1 MSNFHRRL
9 SFGGISPSK
18 FVQKHSVGGISPSK
32 FVQKH
37 LVGGISPKK
46 FVQKHSVGGI
56 SPKKRLRQPSAGA
69 YGQKRRRR
77 KRKRS
82 FGGRGKTVNE
92 KRRPGTRRRATY
104 MYPANLAGIPDAPGR
119 GQTPLNF
126 ATVTPKGESHT
137 IVLFT
142 SKTREELSHE
152 EVTYAFTV
160 PPAFAGLYEG
170 LRIENDLWLSLR
182 RLCYFFGF

>member
-1 MSNFHRRL
+1 MSNFHRRTSFGGISLSNFHRRL

-18 FVQKHSVGGISPSK
+18 FAQKHSVGGISPSK

-37 LVGGISPKK
+37 LVGGVSPKK

-77 KRKRS
+77 KGKRS

-92 KRRPGTRRRATY
+92 KRRPDIRIRGTRPTIQRFNDSTIQRAKGANNSTGRSPQQFNAPKALTTQHQSTNTFSVCV
-104 MYPANLAGIPDAPGR
+104 PAR
-119 GQTPLNF
+119 T
-126 ATVTPKGESHT
+126 T
-137 IVLFT
+137 
-142 SKTREELSHE
+142 
-152 EVTYAFTV
+152 
-160 PPAFAGLYEG
+160 
-170 LRIENDLWLSLR
+170 
-182 RLCYFFGF
+182 

>member
-32 FVQKH
+32 FAQKHSVGGVSPKKFVQKH

-46 FVQKHSVGGI
+46 FVQKHSVGEI

-77 KRKRS
+77 KGKRS

-92 KRRPGTRRRATY
+92 KRRPGTRRRTPHVPGTTIQQFNRAKPSTTQRAKGANNSTSIHEHLLGVCACADHVDALIQAWGDF
-104 MYPANLAGIPDAPGR
+104 MYSY
-119 GQTPLNF
+119 F
-126 ATVTPKGESHT
+126 
-137 IVLFT
+137 
-142 SKTREELSHE
+142 
-152 EVTYAFTV
+152 
-160 PPAFAGLYEG
+160 
-170 LRIENDLWLSLR
+170 
-182 RLCYFFGF
+182 LCA

>member
-1 MSNFHRRL
+1 L
-9 SFGGISPSK
+9 SK

-77 KRKRS
+77 KGKRS

-92 KRRPGTRRRATY
+92 KRRPDIRIRGTRPTIQK
-104 MYPANLAGIPDAPGR
+104 LFGIYFGGYREYVSDDFVSS
-119 GQTPLNF
+119 LD
-126 ATVTPKGESHT
+126 EH
-137 IVLFT
+137 
-142 SKTREELSHE
+142 SK
-152 EVTYAFTV
+152 
-160 PPAFAGLYEG
+160 
-170 LRIENDLWLSLR
+170 
-182 RLCYFFGF
+182 LCED

>member
-18 FVQKHSVGGISPSK
+18 FVQKHLVGGVSPKK

-37 LVGGISPKK
+37 SVGEISPKKFVQKHSVGGISPKK

-56 SPKKRLRQPSAGA
+56 SPKKGLRQPSAGA

-77 KRKRS
+77 KGKRS

-92 KRRPGTRRRATY
+92 KRNAGHTQANPTCTRHNNSTIQQFNRAKPSTTQRAKGANNSTSIHEHLLRACFSLSQRQSGRR
-104 MYPANLAGIPDAPGR
+104 
-119 GQTPLNF
+119 
-126 ATVTPKGESHT
+126 
-137 IVLFT
+137 T
-142 SKTREELSHE
+142 S
-152 EVTYAFTV
+152 VA
-160 PPAFAGLYEG
+160 A
-170 LRIENDLWLSLR
+170 D
-182 RLCYFFGF
+182 

>member
-37 LVGGISPKK
+37 SVGGISPKK

-77 KRKRS
+77 KGKRS

-92 KRRPGTRRRATY
+92 KRRPGTRRRTPHVPGTTIQQFNDSTRQRRQHLNRAKPSTTQRAKGANHSTSIHEHLLGVCACADHVDALIQAWGDF
-104 MYPANLAGIPDAPGR
+104 MYSY
-119 GQTPLNF
+119 F
-126 ATVTPKGESHT
+126 
-137 IVLFT
+137 
-142 SKTREELSHE
+142 
-152 EVTYAFTV
+152 
-160 PPAFAGLYEG
+160 
-170 LRIENDLWLSLR
+170 
-182 RLCYFFGF
+182 LCA

>member
-18 FVQKHSVGGISPSK
+18 FVQKHSVGGISPKK

-46 FVQKHSVGGI
+46 FVQKHLVGEI
-56 SPKKRLRQPSAGA
+56 SPKRGLRQPSAGA

-77 KRKRS
+77 KGKRS

-92 KRRPGTRRRATY
+92 KRRPDIRIRGTRPTIQRFNAPKALTTQQGEALNNSTRQRRQQFNRAKPSTTQRAQGANHSTSIHEHLLGVCACADHVDALIQAWGDF
-104 MYPANLAGIPDAPGR
+104 MYSY
-119 GQTPLNF
+119 F
-126 ATVTPKGESHT
+126 
-137 IVLFT
+137 
-142 SKTREELSHE
+142 
-152 EVTYAFTV
+152 
-160 PPAFAGLYEG
+160 
-170 LRIENDLWLSLR
+170 
-182 RLCYFFGF
+182 LCA

>member
-37 LVGGISPKK
+37 LVGGVSPKK

-56 SPKKRLRQPSAGA
+56 SPKRGLRQPSAGA

-77 KRKRS
+77 KGKRS

-92 KRRPGTRRRATY
+92 KTKAGYPHSG
-104 MYPANLAGIPDAPGR
+104 YPANDSTIQQLNINPRTPSRCVCLR
-119 GQTPLNF
+119 GP
-126 ATVTPKGESHT
+126 
-137 IVLFT
+137 
-142 SKTREELSHE
+142 R
-152 EVTYAFTV
+152 
-160 PPAFAGLYEG
+160 
-170 LRIENDLWLSLR
+170 R
-182 RLCYFFGF
+182 RLDSSVGRLYVFLLFMRIAVIYFFF

>member
-56 SPKKRLRQPSAGA
+56 SPKKGLRQPSAGA

-77 KRKRS
+77 KGKRS

-92 KRRPGTRRRATY
+92 KRNAGHTQ
-104 MYPANLAGIPDAPGR
+104 ANLTCTRHNNSTTQQLNRAKPSTTQRAKGANHSTSIHEHLLGVCACADHVDALIQAWGD
-119 GQTPLNF
+119 F
-126 ATVTPKGESHT
+126 MYSY
-137 IVLFT
+137 F
-142 SKTREELSHE
+142 
-152 EVTYAFTV
+152 
-160 PPAFAGLYEG
+160 
-170 LRIENDLWLSLR
+170 
-182 RLCYFFGF
+182 LCA